1 LRLTDE
7 FVQTSSIMP
16 QKRNP
21 VALEHARAI
30 GSKALG
36 QASGVLL
43 AVHNTPFGDIV
54 DTEDDLQPL
63 VFAMFSD
70 AERAIRLVAA
80 AITTAEFDRDRLAA
94 RAEEGWIT
102 LTELADTLARDEG
115 VPFRTSHT
123 IAARLIAESSRRP
136 SEPRAQLL
144 REVSRAVLGRP
155 IEFDDARLARVLSA
169 RHFVEVRTTAGGPA
183 PSEITKALT
192 QSRAL
197 LDSDRKWLSDTRN
210 KLKCADERLS
220 EAARAL

>member
-1 LRLTDE
+1 
-7 FVQTSSIMP
+7 VQTSSIMP

-43 AVHNTPFGDIV
+43 AVHNTPFGDVV

-70 AERAIRLVAA
+70 AERAVRLVAA
-80 AITTAEFDRDRLAA
+80 AMTSAQFDRARLAE
-94 RAEEGWIT
+94 RAEQGWIT

-123 IAARLIAESSRRP
+123 IATRLIGETARRP
-136 SEPRAQLL
+136 SELRSRLL
-144 REVSRAVLGRP
+144 REISESVVGRP
-155 IEFDDARLARVLSA
+155 IEFDEARLTKVLSA
-169 RHFVEVRTTAGGPA
+169 RHFVEIRKTPGGPA
-183 PSEITKALT
+183 PSEMVKTLAA
-192 QSRAL
+192 SRSL
-197 LDSDRKWLSDTRN
+197 LAADTKWLSETRER
-210 KLKCADERLS
+210 LKCADERLT
-220 EAARAL
+220 EAATAL